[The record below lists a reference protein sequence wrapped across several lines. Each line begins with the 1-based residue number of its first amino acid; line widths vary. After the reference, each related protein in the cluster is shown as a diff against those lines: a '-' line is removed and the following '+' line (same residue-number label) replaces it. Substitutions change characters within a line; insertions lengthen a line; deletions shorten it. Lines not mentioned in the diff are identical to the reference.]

1 MVTSAR
7 RRAFAGAATS
17 GAVASTAYA
26 AGALLLAAVAAVHVQ
41 QFVELFYGVS
51 WIGPLFIALAAGCVL
66 VIAGLAYPPTR
77 RLAALAGMAV
87 SVLALGGLV
96 VSYGHGLFGWQEV
109 GFRTSI
115 AVAVVS
121 EVLAVI
127 ALALGLTVESR
138 S

>member
-1 MVTSAR
+1 MATSVRPRPLAD
-7 RRAFAGAATS
+7 AATS
-17 GAVASTAYA
+17 RAVVSIAYA
-26 AGALLLAAVAAVHVQ
+26 AGAVLLAAVAAVHVQ
-41 QFVELFYGVS
+41 QFADLFYGVS

-77 RLAALAGMAV
+77 RLAALAGVAV

-96 VSYGHGLFGWQEV
+96 VSYGQGLFGWQEV
-109 GFRTSI
+109 GFRTPI
-115 AVAVVS
+115 AVAAVS